1 MNKQTDF
8 HKIATQEECTPN
20 YQLGW
25 MSMAAKRFIA
35 SMVSLLLI
43 YQPLLLQAADLNAD
57 QAAAAA
63 NRPTIGAAGN
73 GVPLVNIAAPTSS
86 GLSHNKYEHFNVD
99 QQGLILNNAA
109 QNFTQTQLGGFI
121 QGNPNLR
128 SSGSASVILN
138 EVTSSNR
145 SALNGYVEVAGTRA
159 DVIIANPNGI
169 TCKGCGFINTPN
181 ATLTTGRPDLST
193 GTLHLDVTGGDIQID
208 EGVDD
213 DGIGTGIG
221 INANN
226 LDKLSII
233 TKAARLNAEVHAKQ
247 LEIITGSNV
256 VDMQSGQVTGHGAS
270 GTGVSIDSSAL
281 GGMYADRISLVG
293 SDSGVG
299 VNIQGE
305 VISGIGGFDLTADG
319 KVVMN
324 NHTSS
329 GRTSIESRSDDVELK
344 GDGYARE
351 RLEIKAAGKVAAE
364 GLNASANEV
373 AIAAAELVNSGE
385 IIGGAD
391 EDGSLRDAGG
401 VKVNIGGEL
410 NNSGEIKGI
419 DVTTIA
425 AGVLD
430 NSGRISSKQ
439 DLAIVASNSIDNSGV
454 IKAGRDLSI
463 SAAVEEVATDTKP
476 AVLSNLDIVN
486 DGLIAAA
493 QDLTI
498 ISSTLE
504 NSQTL
509 FSGRDMYLYVADLLH
524 NRGGADI
531 YSMGNLKLAK
541 NSANDKT
548 KKIWNES
555 GTIQALESAEVYAEE
570 LLNTRED
577 FETEEDVI
585 SSETW
590 RVTPQTVQVY
600 RDDMI
605 AEAIGSLEA
614 DGVSYIVTEELVAER
629 YCKNNQNAMWCF
641 GNNSATR
648 FVRPDGSYL
657 YPVDAN
663 ATTGSI
669 LNPVPVKDDYILD
682 YTMVSSSGGV
692 GSCPGITGNRCGT
705 YTVTYRDPDIL
716 DSEID
721 ALLEAKKE
729 PYIYR
734 GLEPTSCLLGL
745 LIFPGCGDA
754 GWRLVTTR
762 TTRIDNSGSFGVD
775 DVIKVTQLA
784 RPYYTINFGV
794 AGLKH
799 NERRRYLT
807 DTVTE
812 ERVVKESVPGEFI
825 IGGDLTI
832 NADSTTNYLGLMAA
846 NGDITITGNEVNNKG
861 QELHRFKHRS
871 GRYEYCYK
879 ECHDLFHNPDYTWA
893 PLPTISTSEVIG
905 VAAYSTIQAVGS
917 VDIQATEVTNSA
929 SAKKSADAPIGL
941 EASSDVGGG
950 DAHASLES
958 LAGEVSFTLPTGDFG
973 LFVTNSNPDH
983 PYLVETNPEF
993 ANFGRFLNSISSS
1006 FMIGQLSWDPD
1017 AILKRLGDDAYEN
1030 KLIRDQ
1036 IFAKSGRRYIDGNSS
1051 DYEQYKYLMENG
1063 LAASQALELT
1073 PGVALTQEQINRLT
1087 LPIVWLEQQEV
1098 QGHQVL
1104 VPKVY
1109 LTNMDRTN
1117 YRGGQ
1122 IAGTDINIQSV
1133 SLTNSGSMDAEEIL
1147 QLASIGDINNLGG
1160 SLHSDGVVDISAND
1174 TFNNIS
1180 GSVSGDQVDISANQV
1195 NIVTA
1200 VTERKTTHAPGQT
1213 ETEGMLHDRASVTS
1227 KSGTTIVG
1235 LEGVN
1240 ITGARVATESGDTTI
1255 GSLGNVIVTSAK
1267 KQDQHD
1273 FNIEG
1278 GYNRGQV
1285 LTNTGSEIE
1294 GDNVQI
1300 SSGDSILLEGS
1311 NITADEQIELQ
1322 AENSIVIASI
1332 QDRKSQDD
1340 YLETK
1345 GMFGAKNI
1353 QSTQKSSSLVG
1364 STGLKANN
1372 VNISAREL
1380 TLVGSKIEAETAR
1393 ITAEALTLISD
1404 KNSEYESHFSD
1415 TSGLMT
1421 RTIESKGFQHET
1433 AVASTITAAKII
1445 FNQPD
1450 PELGGVDNSAAM
1462 RDLQE
1467 QLITQLSSE
1476 HNLTQEQI
1484 TTVRATLQNREWHD
1498 KTTTLSA
1505 MGAVIVRVISMV
1517 IAPQLSALL
1526 GSLTNGVM
1534 EGVMEGVMSGV
1545 MDKVMAAAIDSLASQ
1560 FTSQLLTVA
1569 FTGDSSNFD
1578 MEGLLKGAVQAGVT
1592 AGIGIKAQGIID
1604 NAELG
1609 YLGTTMATTVSDA
1622 AIHTAVFGGSFEDN
1636 LIDAAIAQIGQQG
1649 ADYIGDKL
1657 PAGELSNIISHAA
1670 LGCALGKAKS
1680 GDCSAG
1686 AAGAALSAAM
1696 APYVKEAIDNGDGIL
1711 SDQEKREI
1719 KAVSQLTASLVAG
1732 LAGKDIETAFYTA
1745 TNEVENNYLSHAE
1758 ARARA
1763 EALYALEHCA
1773 STPSAPQCSPENI
1786 QRFQNI
1792 VDELNYLD
1800 KSRDDFI
1807 RECSG
1812 SRSLLPGC
1820 IAANAHLQA
1829 TFEEYREL
1837 AQSGKLIGD
1846 PSIISEL
1853 SDTVF
1858 LAGEFEQYLEDPDGY
1873 IWKKRQI
1880 IERVQLVTLTTA
1892 AVGTGI
1898 MSTEIAAACYL
1909 NLLFCSELAIA
1920 LAGDVYVTSGGGRV
1934 DPRKAA
1940 KLAEELLVVVNKA
1953 KASGGAKVLSME
1965 EMFGGVGSRGSIS
1978 SGLLPTEL
1986 SKAIRSYGN
1995 EVQQITGYR
2004 LVGVQSN
2011 KIKNAL
2017 QIADYS
2023 QPLSAQAKAAHRAK
2037 FDSAKSRLILEW
2049 EANTGRTWPTYGSNA
2064 PKGRVP
2070 GGKWDAHELIP
2081 NKNGGPIEWWNI
2093 TPARYPDQHQGGIH
2107 AADSAFNNL
2116 MQQVGR

>member
-1 MNKQTDF
+1 MNKHTDL
-8 HKIATQEECTPN
+8 HSITNQNECTPN
-20 YQLGW
+20 HQLGW
-25 MSMAAKRFIA
+25 LGLTARRFIA
-35 SMVSLLLI
+35 STVSLLLI
-43 YQPLLLQAADLNAD
+43 YQPLLLQAADLKAD

-145 SALNGYVEVAGTRA
+145 SALNGYIEVAGTRA

-169 TCKGCGFINTPN
+169 TCNGCGFINTPN
-181 ATLTTGRPDLST
+181 ATLTTGVPNVNAGALT
-193 GTLHLDVTGGDIQID
+193 LDVTAGDVTID
-208 EGVDD
+208 GA
-213 DGIGTGIG
+213 G

-256 VDMQSGQVTGHGAS
+256 VDMQNGQVTGHGAS

-385 IIGGAD
+385 IIGGAN

-419 DVTTIA
+419 DATTIA
-425 AGVLD
+425 AGALD

-439 DLAIVASNSIDNSGV
+439 DLAIVANSSINNSGV
-454 IKAGRDLSI
+454 LKAGRDLNI
-463 SAAVEEVATDTKP
+463 SRVVVTEATADDP
-476 AVLSNLDIVN
+476 AVLSDLDIIN
-486 DGLIAAA
+486 DGLIVAA

-498 ISSTLE
+498 SSMNLE
-504 NSQTL
+504 NNQTL
-509 FSGRDMYLYVADLLH
+509 LSGRDMYLYTVDLLH
-524 NRGGADI
+524 NTEGANI
-531 YSMGNLKLAK
+531 YSSGNLKLAK

-555 GTIQALESAEVYAEE
+555 STIQALGDVEVFAEE
-570 LLNTRED
+570 LLNTRKD

-605 AEAIGSLEA
+605 AEALAALDAKGE
-614 DGVSYIVTEELVAER
+614 SYVLTEELVAER
-629 YCKNNQNAMWCF
+629 YCEKQNILGMCW
-641 GNNSATR
+641 GSNVVTR

-669 LNPVPVKDDYILD
+669 FSPVPVEDDYILD
-682 YTMVSSSGGV
+682 YTLVSSSGGV

-734 GLEPTSCLLGL
+734 GLEPTSCSFGL
-745 LIFPGCGDA
+745 LLFPGCGDA

-762 TTRIDNSGSFGVD
+762 TINNGDTRRTVPLD
-775 DVIKVTQLA
+775 
-784 RPYYTINFGV
+784 RPYYSINFGV
-794 AGLKH
+794 ADMIHG
-799 NERRRYLT
+799 ETDRYLT

-812 ERVVKESVPGEFI
+812 ERVVKESAPGEFI
-825 IGGDLTI
+825 VGGDLTI

-879 ECHDLFHNPDYTWA
+879 ECDDFLHDPDYTWA
-893 PLPTISTSEVIG
+893 PLPTTSTSEVIG

-929 SAKKSADAPIGL
+929 SAKKSYDAPIGL

-950 DAHASLES
+950 DAHASLDS
-958 LAGEVSFTLPTGDFG
+958 LAAENSFTLPTGNFG

-993 ANFGRFLNSISSS
+993 ADFGRFLNSISSS
-1006 FMIGQLSWDPD
+1006 FMIGQLKWDPD

-1098 QGHQVL
+1098 QGHKVL

-1213 ETEGMLHDRASVTS
+1213 ETEGMLHDRATVTS
-1227 KSGTTIVG
+1227 KYGTTIVG

-1240 ITGARVATESGDTTI
+1240 ITGARVATEQGDTTI
-1255 GSLGNVIVTSAK
+1255 ASLGNVIVTSAK
-1267 KQDQHD
+1267 KHDQHD

-1285 LTNTGSEIE
+1285 LTHTGSEIE
-1294 GDNVQI
+1294 GGNVQI

-1311 NITADEQIELQ
+1311 NVTADEQIELQ
-1322 AENSIVIASI
+1322 ADNSIVIASI

-1421 RTIESKGFQHET
+1421 RTIESKGFQRES
-1433 AVASTITAAKII
+1433 AVPSTITAAKII

-1450 PELGGVDNSAAM
+1450 PELGGEDNSAAM

-1505 MGAVIVRVISMV
+1505 MGAVIVRVITMV
-1517 IAPQLSALL
+1517 IAPQFAIAL
-1526 GSLTNGVM
+1526 
-1534 EGVMEGVMSGV
+1534 EGVSEAVNIAIT
-1545 MDKVMAAAIDSLASQ
+1545 AAVNSLAQQ

-1578 MEGLLKGAVQAGVT
+1578 IEGMMKGAVTAGLTAGLTEHFTQA
-1592 AGIGIKAQGIID
+1592 AGIGPDLPATAALSDRIIQDIQRGIIR
-1604 NAELG
+1604 
-1609 YLGTTMATTVSDA
+1609 GTTQAALTT
-1622 AIHTAVFGGSFEDN
+1622 AIQGGSLSDN
-1636 LIDAAIAQIGQQG
+1636 LKYSLRNEAAAVIGENAAQEIGGAYSKATHDGTNPAEYISHKIA
-1649 ADYIGDKL
+1649 
-1657 PAGELSNIISHAA
+1657 HAA
-1670 LGCALGKAKS
+1670 LGCIQGAVSGSDCKS
-1680 GDCSAG
+1680 GAIGGATG
-1686 AAGAALSAAM
+1686 AAVSEAHMEMTLQSELQALMDSGGNDEAAM
-1696 APYVKEAIDNGDGIL
+1696 KRQFEDWRKRGLDL
-1711 SDQEKREI
+1711 SK
-1719 KAVSQLTASLVAG
+1719 
-1732 LAGKDIETAFYTA
+1732 
-1745 TNEVENNYLSHAE
+1745 
-1758 ARARA
+1758 
-1763 EALYALEHCA
+1763 
-1773 STPSAPQCSPENI
+1773 
-1786 QRFQNI
+1786 
-1792 VDELNYLD
+1792 
-1800 KSRDDFI
+1800 
-1807 RECSG
+1807 
-1812 SRSLLPGC
+1812 
-1820 IAANAHLQA
+1820 IAA
-1829 TFEEYREL
+1829 
-1837 AQSGKLIGD
+1837 G
-1846 PSIISEL
+1846 
-1853 SDTVF
+1853 
-1858 LAGEFEQYLEDPDGY
+1858 
-1873 IWKKRQI
+1873 
-1880 IERVQLVTLTTA
+1880 
-1892 AVGTGI
+1892 
-1898 MSTEIAAACYL
+1898 MIAAASGDDYDIAMQTAGNAAEHNVL
-1909 NLLFCSELAIA
+1909 PVVIVFLKIGMAAYTAYELYETGERAYKVFKRLQSGEEFTQAELQGFA
-1920 LAGDVYVTSGGGRV
+1920 LTLGVEVGSSV
-1934 DPRKAA
+1934 VLSKLKILEAA
-1940 KLAEELLVVVNKA
+1940 KKLAEKA
-1953 KASGGAKVLSME
+1953 GLDKKADQIASYVEKKWGSGKGAGDGVPKSVEVSMTRFPE
-1965 EMFGGVGSRGSIS
+1965 SAQHIEDAVAAGKPNTLTIDRANAAARRRESLRGTETR
-1978 SGLLPTEL
+1978 SGLDRDEFPPAMFEEGGQGASVRHINPSDNRGAGACIGAQCRGLPDGTTVR
-1986 SKAIRSYGN
+1986 ID
-1995 EVQQITGYR
+1995 V
-2004 LVGVQSN
+2004 V
-2011 KIKNAL
+2011 
-2017 QIADYS
+2017 D
-2023 QPLSAQAKAAHRAK
+2023 
-2037 FDSAKSRLILEW
+2037 
-2049 EANTGRTWPTYGSNA
+2049 
-2064 PKGRVP
+2064 
-2070 GGKWDAHELIP
+2070 
-2081 NKNGGPIEWWNI
+2081 
-2093 TPARYPDQHQGGIH
+2093 
-2107 AADSAFNNL
+2107 
-2116 MQQVGR
+2116 